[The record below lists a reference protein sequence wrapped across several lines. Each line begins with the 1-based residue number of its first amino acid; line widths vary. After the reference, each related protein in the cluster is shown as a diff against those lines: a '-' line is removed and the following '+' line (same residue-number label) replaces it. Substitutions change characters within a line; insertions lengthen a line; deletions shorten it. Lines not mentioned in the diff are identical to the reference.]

1 MARIAANVTEL
12 IGRTPLV
19 RLNRV
24 AAGLPATVVVKLES
38 QNPAS
43 SVKDRIGFAMIEDAE
58 RRGKISPGKT
68 VLIEPTSGNTGIALA
83 FVAAVKGYRLIL
95 TMPETMSLER
105 RVTLL
110 AYGAE
115 IVLTPGPNGMKGAI
129 AKANEILDKT
139 PNGYMLQQFDN
150 PANPAI
156 HLHTTGPEI
165 WDDTDGAVDILISGV
180 GTGGTITG
188 VANYIKPKKASFKAI
203 AVEPTDS
210 PVLSGGKPGPHKIQ
224 GIGAGFV
231 PSVLDTKLVDEVVQ
245 VTNDEAIDLARRLAR
260 EEGLFVGISSGAA
273 AAAALKVAAR
283 PENAGKLI
291 DEIVQVTNDEAVEMA
306 RRLAKEE
313 GLFVGISCGAA
324 TVAAL
329 KVAAR
334 PENKG
339 KLIVVVLPDFGERYL
354 SSVLFEPLRQQA
366 LALQAEPIAVPA

>member
-24 AAGLPATVVVKLES
+24 SAGLPGTVVAKLES

-58 RRGKISPGKT
+58 RRGKISPGET
-68 VLIEPTSGNTGIALA
+68 VLIEATSGNTGIALA
-83 FVAAVKGYRLIL
+83 FVAAVKGYKIIL

-110 AYGAE
+110 AYGAQ

-129 AKANEILDKT
+129 AKAQEILDKT
-139 PNGYMLQQFDN
+139 PNGYILQQFDN

-165 WDDTDGAVDILISGV
+165 WNDTDGAVDILISGV
-180 GTGGTITG
+180 GTGGTVTG
-188 VANYIKPKKASFKAI
+188 VAQYIKPKKPSFKAI
-203 AVEPTDS
+203 AVEPVDS

-224 GIGAGFV
+224 GLGAGFV
-231 PSVLDTKLVDEVVQ
+231 PSILDTKLLDEVVQ
-245 VTNDEAIDLARRLAR
+245 VTNDESIEMARRLGR

-273 AAAALKVAAR
+273 VAAALKVAAR
-283 PENAGKLI
+283 PESAGKLI
-291 DEIVQVTNDEAVEMA
+291 
-306 RRLAKEE
+306 
-313 GLFVGISCGAA
+313 
-324 TVAAL
+324 VA
-329 KVAAR
+329 
-334 PENKG
+334 
-339 KLIVVVLPDFGERYL
+339 VLPDFGERYL
-354 SSVLFEPLRQQA
+354 SSVLFETLRQQA
-366 LALQAEPIAVPA
+366 LALQPEPIAVTA

>member
-12 IGRTPLV
+12 IGKTPLV

-24 AAGLPATVVVKLES
+24 AAGLPATVVAKLES
-38 QNPAS
+38 QNPVS
-43 SVKDRIGFAMIEDAE
+43 SVKDRIGFAMIDDAE
-58 RRGKISPGKT
+58 RRGKIVPGKT

-83 FVAAVKGYRLIL
+83 FVAAVKGYKIIL

-105 RVTLL
+105 RVALL
-110 AYGAE
+110 AFGAE

-129 AKANEILDKT
+129 AKASEILAKT
-139 PNGYMLQQFDN
+139 PNGYILQQFDN

-156 HLHTTGPEI
+156 HYHTTGPEI
-165 WDDTDGAVDILISGV
+165 WEDTEGKVDILISGV

-188 VANYIKPKKASFKAI
+188 VAKYIKERKPEFKAI

-231 PSVLDTKLVDEVVQ
+231 PSVLDTKLIDEVVQ
-245 VTNDEAIDLARRLAR
+245 VTNDESVEMARRMAK

-291 DEIVQVTNDEAVEMA
+291 
-306 RRLAKEE
+306 
-313 GLFVGISCGAA
+313 
-324 TVAAL
+324 
-329 KVAAR
+329 
-334 PENKG
+334 
-339 KLIVVVLPDFGERYL
+339 VVVLPDFGERYL
-354 SSVLFEPLRQQA
+354 TTVLFDALRQQA
-366 LALQAEPIAVPA
+366 LALPVEAVTL

>member
-1 MARIAANVTEL
+1 MARIAANVTEI

-24 AAGLPATVVVKLES
+24 AAGLPATVVVKLEG

-43 SVKDRIGFAMIEDAE
+43 SVKDRIGFAMIDAAE
-58 RRGKISPGKT
+58 RAGKITPGKT
-68 VLIEPTSGNTGIALA
+68 VLIEPTSGNTGIGLA

-95 TMPETMSLER
+95 TMPETMSTER
-105 RVTLL
+105 RVNLL
-110 AYGAE
+110 AFGAE

-129 AKANEILDKT
+129 SKAEEILSKT
-139 PNGYMLQQFDN
+139 PNGYILQQFDN
-150 PANPAI
+150 PANPEI
-156 HLHTTGPEI
+156 HFKTTGPEI
-165 WDDTDGAVDILISGV
+165 WDDTDGKVDILISGV

-188 VANYIKPKKASFKAI
+188 VSRYIKPKKPGFKSI

-245 VTNDEAIDLARRLAR
+245 VTNDEAIDTARRLAR

-291 DEIVQVTNDEAVEMA
+291 
-306 RRLAKEE
+306 
-313 GLFVGISCGAA
+313 
-324 TVAAL
+324 VA
-329 KVAAR
+329 
-334 PENKG
+334 
-339 KLIVVVLPDFGERYL
+339 VLPDFGERYL
-354 SSVLFEPLRQQA
+354 SSVLFEALRQQA
-366 LALQAEPIAVPA
+366 LALQAEPIAVTA

>member
-1 MARIAANVTEL
+1 MAPEKESNMARIAANVTEL

-19 RLNRV
+19 KLNRLS
-24 AAGLPATVVVKLES
+24 AGLPGTVVVKLES
-38 QNPAS
+38 QNPVS
-43 SVKDRIGFAMIEDAE
+43 SVKDRIGFAMIDAAE
-58 RRGKISPGKT
+58 KAGKISSGKT

-83 FVAAVKGYRLIL
+83 FVAAVKGYKLIL

-110 AYGAE
+110 AFGAE

-129 AKANEILDKT
+129 AKANEILAKT

-156 HLHTTGPEI
+156 HLATTGPEI
-165 WDDTDGAVDILISGV
+165 WDDTDGKVDILISGV

-188 VANYIKPKKASFKAI
+188 ISNYIKPKKPSFKAI

-231 PSVLDTKLVDEVVQ
+231 PSILDTKLIDEVIQ
-245 VTNDEAIDLARRLAR
+245 VTNDESIEMARRLPK

-273 AAAALKVAAR
+273 V
-283 PENAGKLI
+283 
-291 DEIVQVTNDEAVEMA
+291 
-306 RRLAKEE
+306 
-313 GLFVGISCGAA
+313 
-324 TVAAL
+324 VAAL

-334 PENKG
+334 PENEG
-339 KLIVVVLPDFGERYL
+339 KLIVAILPSFGERYL

-366 LALQAEPIAVPA
+366 LALQAEPIAV

>member
-1 MARIAANVTEL
+1 MNVANDVTDL
-12 IGRTPLV
+12 IGNTPLV
-19 RLNRV
+19 RLNKV
-24 AAGLPATVVVKLES
+24 TAGSKATVLAKLES
-38 QNPAS
+38 FNPYN
-43 SVKDRIGFAMIEDAE
+43 SVKDRIGVSLITEAE
-58 RRGKISPGKT
+58 KAGKIHPGKT

-83 FVAAVKGYRLIL
+83 FVAAVKGYKIIL

-129 AKANEILDKT
+129 AKANEILEKT
-139 PNGYMLQQFDN
+139 PNGYILQQFDN

-156 HLHTTGPEI
+156 HLATTGPEI
-165 WDDTDGAVDILISGV
+165 WEDTDGKVDFLISGV

-188 VANYIKPKKASFKAI
+188 VSNYIKPKKSSFKAV
-203 AVEPTDS
+203 AVEPVDS

-231 PSVLDTKLVDEVVQ
+231 PSILDTKLIDEIVQ
-245 VTNDEAIDLARRLAR
+245 VTNDESVEMARKLAK

-291 DEIVQVTNDEAVEMA
+291 
-306 RRLAKEE
+306 
-313 GLFVGISCGAA
+313 
-324 TVAAL
+324 
-329 KVAAR
+329 
-334 PENKG
+334 
-339 KLIVVVLPDFGERYL
+339 VVVLPDFGERYL

-366 LALQAEPIAVPA
+366 IAMQPESIAVMA

>member
-24 AAGLPATVVVKLES
+24 AAGLPATVVAKLES

-43 SVKDRIGFAMIEDAE
+43 SVKDRIGFAMIDAAE
-58 RRGKISPGKT
+58 KAGKIAPGKT
-68 VLIEPTSGNTGIALA
+68 ILIEPTSGNTGIALA
-83 FVAAVKGYRLIL
+83 FVAAVKGYEIIL

-129 AKANEILDKT
+129 AKANEILEKT
-139 PNGYMLQQFDN
+139 PNGYILQQFDN

-156 HLHTTGPEI
+156 HQKTTGPEI
-165 WDDTDGAVDILISGV
+165 WDDTDGKVDILISGV

-188 VANYIKPKKASFKAI
+188 VANYIKPKKPSFKAI

-224 GIGAGFV
+224 GLGAGFI
-231 PSVLDTKLVDEVVQ
+231 PSILDTKLIDEVVQ
-245 VTNDEAIDLARRLAR
+245 VTNDE
-260 EEGLFVGISSGAA
+260 S
-273 AAAALKVAAR
+273 
-283 PENAGKLI
+283 
-291 DEIVQVTNDEAVEMA
+291 VEMA

-313 GLFVGISCGAA
+313 GLFVGISSGAA
-324 TVAAL
+324 VAAAL

-334 PENKG
+334 PENAG

-354 SSVLFEPLRQQA
+354 SSILFEPLRQQA